1 VTRRRPPHWWPEGEA
16 WPPRGAGYSEYRG
29 YGRPGAYRHRWAPF
43 GCLFVLLGLFAA
55 GAIVVG
61 LWSAAAVIGVVEAP
75 PIVIAGGIVALIV
88 IVMAASAAGRA
99 SRRISQPL
107 DTLIEAA
114 GRVENGDY
122 SVRVPV
128 SGTGDM
134 RSLAR
139 AFNQMTSRMEAG
151 DARRRAFLA
160 DVAHELR
167 TPLTVLQGQLEAMAD
182 GVYPADRDRL
192 LALLGQSRSMARLVE
207 DLRTISLAEVGALE
221 LHPSDTEIRPL
232 LDEVVMAHDQAARAN
247 GVRLFVEPSSRPSSV
262 YIDTSATRRI
272 LANVVSNALRHTRP
286 GGSISIAAR
295 DPDGDG
301 RMSVVVRDTG
311 MGIPAELVPRVFER
325 FAKGQTSDGSGLGL
339 AIARDLAEAMGG
351 SIDLTSVE
359 GAGTTVT
366 IRLPRASSI
375 DARDR

>member
-1 VTRRRPPHWWPEGEA
+1 VL
-16 WPPRGAGYSEYRG
+16 
-29 YGRPGAYRHRWAPF
+29 F
-43 GCLFVLLGLFAA
+43 GLFVA
-55 GAIVVG
+55 GAVAVG
-61 LWSAAAVIGVVEAP
+61 LWSVAAVIGVVDAP
-75 PIVIAGGIVALIV
+75 PIVIAGGIVALVV
-88 IVMAASAAGRA
+88 IVLGASAAARA

-128 SGTGDM
+128 EGTGDM

-182 GVYPADRDRL
+182 GIYPADRDRL

-207 DLRTISLAEVGALE
+207 DLRTISLAEVGALG
-221 LHPSDTEIRPL
+221 LHPADTEIRPL

-247 GVRLFVEPSSRPSSV
+247 GVHLFVEPSTRPSSV
-262 YIDTSATRRI
+262 RIDASATRRI
-272 LANVVSNALRHTRP
+272 LANVVSNALHHTPP
-286 GGSISIAAR
+286 GGSVSIAAG
-295 DPDGDG
+295 DADGEG
-301 RMSVVVRDTG
+301 SVSVVVRDTG
-311 MGIPAELVPRVFER
+311 TGIPAELVPRVFER
-325 FAKGQTSDGSGLGL
+325 FAKGETSDGSGLGL
-339 AIARDLAEAMGG
+339 AIARDLVEAMGG
-351 SIDLTSVE
+351 SIDLTSVQ

-366 IRLPRASSI
+366 VRLPAASVNSSVNQS
-375 DARDR
+375 

>member
-1 VTRRRPPHWWPEGEA
+1 V
-16 WPPRGAGYSEYRG
+16 
-29 YGRPGAYRHRWAPF
+29 
-43 GCLFVLLGLFAA
+43 LFGLFAA
-55 GAIVVG
+55 GAIIVG
-61 LWSAAAVIGVVEAP
+61 LWSVAAVIGVVEAP

-88 IVMAASAAGRA
+88 IVIGASAAGRA

-114 GRVENGDY
+114 GQVENGDY

-128 SGTGDM
+128 EGTGDM

-160 DVAHELR
+160 DVAHEMR

-182 GVYPADRDRL
+182 GIYPADRDRL

-221 LHPSDTEIRPL
+221 LHPTNTEIRPL
-232 LDEVVMAHDQAARAN
+232 LDEVVMAHDQAARAT
-247 GVRLFVEPSSRPSSV
+247 GVHLFIEPSSQPSFAR
-262 YIDTSATRRI
+262 IDPSATRRI
-272 LANVVSNALRHTRP
+272 LANVVSNALRHTPP
-286 GGSISIAAR
+286 GGSISIAAGET
-295 DPDGDG
+295 DGGG
-301 RMSVVVRDTG
+301 RVPVVVRDTG
-311 MGIPAELVPRVFER
+311 TGIPAELAPRVFER
-325 FAKGQTSDGSGLGL
+325 FAKGETSDGSGLGL

-351 SIDLTSVE
+351 SIDLTSIE
-359 GAGTTVT
+359 GAGTTAT
-366 IRLPRASSI
+366 IRLPTASAT

>member
-1 VTRRRPPHWWPEGEA
+1 M
-16 WPPRGAGYSEYRG
+16 
-29 YGRPGAYRHRWAPF
+29 
-43 GCLFVLLGLFAA
+43 LFGLFAA
-55 GAIVVG
+55 GAVVVG
-61 LWSAAAVIGVVEAP
+61 LWSAAAVVGVVDAP
-75 PIVIAGGIVALIV
+75 PIVIAGGIVALIA
-88 IVMAASAAGRA
+88 IVMGASAAGRA

-114 GRVENGDY
+114 GQVENGDY

-128 SGTGDM
+128 EGTGDM

-151 DARRRAFLA
+151 DAQRRAFLA

-182 GVYPADRDRL
+182 GIYPADRDRL

-221 LHPSDTEIRPL
+221 LHPADTEIRPL

-247 GVRLFVEPSSRPSSV
+247 GVRLFVEPSGRPSRV
-262 YIDTSATRRI
+262 RIDASATRRI

-286 GGSISIAAR
+286 GGSVSIAAR
-295 DPDGDG
+295 DTDADG
-301 RMSVVVRDTG
+301 RVSIIVRDTG
-311 MGIPAELVPRVFER
+311 TGIPAELVPRVFER
-325 FAKGQTSDGSGLGL
+325 FAKSETSDGSGLGL

-351 SIDLTSVE
+351 SIDLSSVE

-366 IRLPRASSI
+366 IRLPAAS
-375 DARDR
+375 DTNARNR

>member
-1 VTRRRPPHWWPEGEA
+1 
-16 WPPRGAGYSEYRG
+16 
-29 YGRPGAYRHRWAPF
+29 
-43 GCLFVLLGLFAA
+43 VLLGLFVA

-61 LWSAAAVIGVVEAP
+61 LWSVAAFIGIVEAP

-88 IVMAASAAGRA
+88 IVMGASAAARA

-107 DTLIEAA
+107 ETLIEAA

-134 RSLAR
+134 RSHAR
-139 AFNQMTSRMEAG
+139 AFNQMTTRMEVG

-182 GVYPADRDRL
+182 GIYPADRDRL

-207 DLRTISLAEVGALE
+207 DLRTISLAEVGALG
-221 LHPSDTEIRPL
+221 LHPADTGIRPV

-247 GVRLFVEPSSRPSSV
+247 GVRLFVESSSRPSSV
-262 YIDTSATRRI
+262 RIDASATRRI

-295 DPDGDG
+295 DTDGEG
-301 RMSVVVRDTG
+301 RVPVVVRDTG
-311 MGIPAELVPRVFER
+311 TGIPAELVPRVFDR
-325 FAKGQTSDGSGLGL
+325 FAKGERSDGSGLGL

-359 GAGTTVT
+359 GEGTTVT
-366 IRLPRASSI
+366 VRLPAAS
-375 DARDR
+375 DANANDR